1 MINHAIGA
9 KGVVSQECKAVVE
22 QYGQTIIDLLLAQ
35 VGFKGSPCYLQ
46 LLFSVPG
53 QVFKLY
59 ICNML
64 QAHPKKICSQVG
76 LCMFDGTRGVRLV
89 LCSAYFLW
97 CSGYFKF
104 LKYI

>member
-22 QYGQTIIDLLLAQ
+22 QYGQTIIDLLLSQ

-53 QVFKLY
+53 QVLKLY
-59 ICNML
+59 IHMQYVTGTPQEDML
-64 QAHPKKICSQVG
+64 PSRIMHV
-76 LCMFDGTRGVRLV
+76 
-89 LCSAYFLW
+89 
-97 CSGYFKF
+97 
-104 LKYI
+104 